1 MSPCPTPFALTP
13 ARSRSPA
20 PGAASRYD
28 SSVKDISAE
37 PVPPGPA
44 VYHPADR
51 AAAQSAAELLTA
63 VSSVRR
69 AARRAAQ
76 GSWQTEPLPPA
87 QSELLRLAARMP
99 RLTVAEA
106 AQELRLAPNTVSTL
120 IGKLADQGLLRRVPS
135 STDGRSVLLE
145 VTAKARRRLAEWRDL
160 RAELAGRA
168 LTELTGQDQ
177 AALAA
182 AVPAMLRL
190 AERMETGSR

>member
-1 MSPCPTPFALTP
+1 MA
-13 ARSRSPA
+13 
-20 PGAASRYD
+20 GAARD
-28 SSVKDISAE
+28 S
-37 PVPPGPA
+37 
-44 VYHPADR
+44 PADR
-51 AAAQSAAELLTA
+51 GAAQSAAEFLDA

-69 AARRAAQ
+69 AGQRAVRR
-76 GSWQTEPLPPA
+76 SWQTEPLPPA

-120 IGKLADQGLLRRVPS
+120 IGKLADRGLLRRVPS

-168 LTELTGQDQ
+168 LAGLPSQDQ

-190 AERMETGSR
+190 AERMEPPRG

>member
-1 MSPCPTPFALTP
+1 VTDISSQRAGAGP
-13 ARSRSPA
+13 AR
-20 PGAASRYD
+20 D
-28 SSVKDISAE
+28 S
-37 PVPPGPA
+37 
-44 VYHPADR
+44 PADR
-51 AAAQSAAELLTA
+51 AAAQSAADSAGESAAELLDA

-69 AARRAAQ
+69 AARRAAR
-76 GSWQTEPLPPA
+76 GSRQTEPLPPA

-120 IGKLADQGLLRRVPS
+120 IGKLADQGLLKRVPS

-145 VTAKARRRLAEWRDL
+145 VTAKAHRRLAEWRDL

-168 LTELTGQDQ
+168 LAGLPGQDR
-177 AALAA
+177 AVLAA

-190 AERMETGSR
+190 AERMETPSG

>member
-1 MSPCPTPFALTP
+1 VTDISSPPAGAGP
-13 ARSRSPA
+13 ARD
-20 PGAASRYD
+20 G
-28 SSVKDISAE
+28 
-37 PVPPGPA
+37 
-44 VYHPADR
+44 PADR
-51 AAAQSAAELLTA
+51 AAAQSAAEFLDA

-69 AARRAAQ
+69 AARRAVR

-120 IGKLADQGLLRRVPS
+120 IGKLADRGLLKRVPN

-145 VTAKARRRLAEWRDL
+145 VTAQARKRLAEWRDL

-168 LTELTGQDQ
+168 LAGLPGQDR

-190 AERMETGSR
+190 AERMETPPG